1 MAYSCGVWR
10 LQPARFL
17 KLYFSL
23 CRTSITLLS
32 TRARS
37 IRGSIITTIIFEKMN
52 SEAIFQSIDR
62 KHAASQYA
70 GVPPVPAFLKH
81 NSNMSSLSFA
91 SLSAL
96 CFSNYCTM
104 PHFPSEFSNTRCNG
118 TRPHLHCASVLG
130 SASIREKSTSSL
142 DIVGSK
148 DVLDKNL
155 RQCHGR
161 VGPPHFEASVYG
173 RK

>member
-1 MAYSCGVWR
+1 MSLQIVIQTGTYARLHLQAKLNAFIARRMAKWPLLEREVQRNYGAFVAYSCEVWQ
-10 LQPARFL
+10 LQQAHFL
-17 KLYFSL
+17 KFYFSL

-37 IRGSIITTIIFEKMN
+37 IRGSIITTIMFEKMN

-81 NSNMSSLSFA
+81 NLNMSSLSFA

-96 CFSNYCTM
+96 CFSNNCTM
-104 PHFPSEFSNTRCNG
+104 PHFP
-118 TRPHLHCASVLG
+118 
-130 SASIREKSTSSL
+130 K
-142 DIVGSK
+142 
-148 DVLDKNL
+148 
-155 RQCHGR
+155 
-161 VGPPHFEASVYG
+161 
-173 RK
+173 